1 MEERIEIAGETVALY
16 RRRADGSWVL
26 DRRGALVDFLRELA
40 SVLPGRLRDQTLL
53 LPPGTRVVRTAGPN
67 TAFVVETAPQVR
79 RLRWG
84 SSRMGDGGPYREVR
98 LAFPYVIVLLLFF
111 REEFEEM
118 RLYYRTGPLEALT
131 DPLLSPNLLNVQG
144 DTDLMASCRAC
155 VRGRPAGL
163 GYSPIAEQV
172 PRLLEYF
179 WETGFNADVEDNAF
193 VRSQSLDPRIAT
205 VEAWEA
211 TSAADPL
218 FVLRLPWAPAG
229 LALGEAIDRLIALRP
244 HQVHRLGDAA
254 ALAALLY
261 RIPEARPE
269 PRDA

>member
-1 MEERIEIAGETVALY
+1 MEERLEIGGETVALY
-16 RRRADGSWVL
+16 RRRSDGSWVL
-26 DRRGALVDFLRELA
+26 DRRAALADFLREVA
-40 SVLPGRLRDQTLL
+40 AVLPGRLRDQTLL

-84 SSRMGDGGPYREVR
+84 SGRMGDGGPYLDVP
-98 LAFPYVIVLLLFF
+98 LAFPYVVALLLFF

-131 DPLLSPNLLNVQG
+131 DPLLCPNLLNVQG
-144 DTDLMASCRAC
+144 DTDLLASCRAC

-179 WETGFNADVEDNAF
+179 WETGFNADVEDNCFA
-193 VRSQSLDPRIAT
+193 RSRSLDPRIAT

-211 TSAADPL
+211 ASAADPL
-218 FVLRLPWAPAG
+218 FVLGLPWAPAG
-229 LALGEAIDRLIALRP
+229 LALGEAIDRIITLRP

-254 ALAALLY
+254 ALGDLLY
-261 RIPEARPE
+261 RVPEMPPE
-269 PRDA
+269 ERDA